1 MSRAHAG
8 DMVTPGSNQRGH
20 AGYLNFTASR
30 RFSDGG
36 AEVSSRDF
44 PSLDLARGASV
55 PRVLSPE

>member
-1 MSRAHAG
+1 MSRALRGTCA
-8 DMVTPGSNQRGH
+8 PGSNQRGH

-44 PSLDLARGASV
+44 PSLDLLAGASASAS
-55 PRVLSPE
+55 LSGV